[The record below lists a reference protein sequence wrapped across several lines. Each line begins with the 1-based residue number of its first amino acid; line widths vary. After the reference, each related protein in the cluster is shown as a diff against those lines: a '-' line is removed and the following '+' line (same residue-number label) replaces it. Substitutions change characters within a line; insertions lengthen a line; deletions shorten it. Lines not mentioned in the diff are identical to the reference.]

1 MSVNPSASPH
11 GSPALAAATSPPRS
25 PEQELLQLRAD
36 VQFLHSQVQA
46 QQGALQRQAAATSSA
61 SATGSTAIGR
71 PFLPKLRQ
79 PSQFKGDMGFAVD
92 DWISE
97 MEQQFAYYDIVDPT
111 VRIKMAVAGLAG
123 PALRWWDQEPS
134 RDAVNTWALFVAR
147 LHARFRPV
155 QAAMIARQRLDK
167 LRQKAGQ
174 SVNAYAN
181 LFQTTLTPIGDMGN
195 ADQVHHFLN
204 GLLPPIASKAWERH
218 PVDLRSAIDVAVSVE
233 AMGNFG
239 RAAAPAGHRYSY
251 GSSIAAS
258 ASVPMDLNY
267 VEDDGA
273 GLDHSSGAPVAAPQ
287 VDPMAATI
295 LAKLEAM
302 EMRINALAQG
312 TAGSTSAP
320 SGKKNL
326 GDRVPGLKAGDIDR
340 LRAENRCFRCKKK
353 GHFKRECGSES
364 SF

>member
-11 GSPALAAATSPPRS
+11 GSPVLAAASASPRS

-46 QQGALQRQAAATSSA
+46 QQGALQRHAAAASSA
-61 SATGSTAIGR
+61 SATGSAATGR

-97 MEQQFAYYDIVDPT
+97 MEQQFAYYDIVDPA

-134 RDAVNTWALFVAR
+134 RDAVHTWALFVAR

-167 LRQKAGQ
+167 LRQKTGQ

-181 LFQTTLTPIGDMGN
+181 LFQTTLTPIGDMGD

-239 RAAAPAGHRYSY
+239 RAAAPAGQRYSY
-251 GSSIAAS
+251 GSSTHSS
-258 ASVPMDLNY
+258 ATVPMDLNF
-267 VEDDGA
+267 VEEDVVGH
-273 GLDHSSGAPVAAPQ
+273 DHPSGMPIAAPQ
-287 VDPMAATI
+287 ADSMATTI

-312 TAGSTSAP
+312 TAGSTSAS
-320 SGKKNL
+320 SGKKSL
-326 GDRVPGLKAGDIDR
+326 GDRVPGLKSGDIDR

-353 GHFKRECGSES
+353 GHFKRECGSDS